1 MAKNKQ
7 KPTNEASEIEKSDEV
22 LTVVDTKKAK
32 KQKEEAAAK
41 GKVVDKKA
49 KNKKKNNKVEKP
61 RRNWF
66 KEVISELKKVQ
77 WPTFGQACKQTGT
90 VLVVVA
96 VFMLAVL
103 GIDSLVTLILNLI
116 GKI

>member
-22 LTVVDTKKAK
+22 LTVVDNKKAK
-32 KQKEEAAAK
+32 KQNEESAK
-41 GKVVDKKA
+41 GKNVDKKA
-49 KNKKKNNKVEKP
+49 KQKKKNNKADKP

-66 KEVISELKKVQ
+66 KEVFSELKKVQ
-77 WPTFGQACKQTGT
+77 WPSFGKACKQTGT

>member
-1 MAKNKQ
+1 MAKNNK

-32 KQKEEAAAK
+32 KQNEESAK
-41 GKVVDKKA
+41 GKNVDKKA
-49 KNKKKNNKVEKP
+49 KQKKKNNKADKP

-66 KEVISELKKVQ
+66 KEVFSELKKVQ
-77 WPTFGQACKQTGT
+77 WPSFGKACKQTGT

>member
-7 KPTNEASEIEKSDEV
+7 KPTNEVSEIEKSDEV

-32 KQKEEAAAK
+32 KQKGEETAK
-41 GKVVDKKA
+41 GKNVDKKA
-49 KNKKKNNKVEKP
+49 KQKKKNNKADKP

-66 KEVISELKKVQ
+66 KEVFSELKKVQ
-77 WPTFGQACKQTGT
+77 WPSFGKACKQTGT

>member
-1 MAKNKQ
+1 MAKNNK

-32 KQKEEAAAK
+32 KQNDESAK
-41 GKVVDKKA
+41 GKNVDKKA
-49 KNKKKNNKVEKP
+49 KQKKKNNKADKP

-66 KEVISELKKVQ
+66 KEVFSELKKVQ
-77 WPTFGQACKQTGT
+77 WPSFGKACKQTGT

>member
-1 MAKNKQ
+1 MAKNNK
-7 KPTNEASEIEKSDEV
+7 KPTKEASEIEKSDEV

-32 KQKEEAAAK
+32 KQKVETIEK
-41 GKVVDKKA
+41 GKAVDKKA
-49 KNKKKNNKVEKP
+49 KNKKKNNKADKP
-61 RRNWF
+61 KRNWF

>member
-7 KPTNEASEIEKSDEV
+7 KPTNEVSEIEKSDEI

-32 KQKEEAAAK
+32 KQNVEQSKNKA
-41 GKVVDKKA
+41 VDKKA
-49 KNKKKNNKVEKP
+49 KQKKKNKADKP
-61 RRNWF
+61 KRNWF
-66 KEVISELKKVQ
+66 KEVFSELKKVQ
-77 WPTFGQACKQTGT
+77 WPTFGKACKQTGT

-103 GIDSLVTLILNLI
+103 GIDSLVALILDLI
-116 GKI
+116 SKI